1 VQNLT
6 TRLCTELDGWHN
18 YLFGWVFCSCLELIP
33 IYFCSIEKQAILLM
47 ENFKAGSNPSQE
59 QTSTKQ
65 NRVNFLSGRRESL
78 MALKLT
84 TDIHPS
90 SKSQMR

>member
-47 ENFKAGSNPSQE
+47 ENS
-59 QTSTKQ
+59 KQ
-65 NRVNFLSGRRESL
+65 
-78 MALKLT
+78 AQ
-84 TDIHPS
+84 IHPRNKPVL
-90 SKSQMR
+90 SKTGLISFLEETTRVFDGAQTHN